1 MAASNLSK
9 NLIFGS
15 LSVAGVVALL
25 AVIDLV
31 LSDPFSGGTRSTMTM
46 VMDILFI
53 ISSALVAY
61 LGWDAYR
68 DMT

>member
-1 MAASNLSK
+1 MASNFSK

-31 LSDPFSGGTRSTMTM
+31 LSDPFSGGARSTMTM

-53 ISSALVAY
+53 LSSAIVAY